1 MWCCLPPKRR
11 RAKQSVWNDS
21 YHSKRMIVAVGNESR
36 GLSLHTIKQAA
47 CRFTIPLSRHIDS
60 LDVAA
65 TAAIALH
72 YLRKID
78 AED

>member
-1 MWCCLPPKRR
+1 
-11 RAKQSVWNDS
+11 
-21 YHSKRMIVAVGNESR
+21 MIVAVGNESR